1 MSHERPDLISG
12 MLHEIFELIESQ
24 QLAALPWQVFP
35 VSKVSDGFRMMAQAR
50 HIGKIAITMEDPK
63 ASFDVLSDAM
73 PIRMDGTYL
82 ITGGLGDLGLT
93 FARWLAKQGALH
105 LILLGRSRPTVCAQ
119 QAINELQDAGINV
132 VVVQADVTDL
142 GQLSD
147 VFAQI
152 KHDLP
157 PLKGVIHAAGLL
169 ADATIP
175 QMDYE
180 RFMQA
185 HLPKALG
192 AWNLHTLTANQ
203 PLDFF
208 ILFSSIAAVLGTLGQ
223 VNYAAGNAFLDTLA
237 RFRRTQG
244 LPALSINWGPW
255 SEIGLAAEQANRG
268 ERLMQQGLK
277 SLTSEQGLDAMSIL
291 MAQKNPQVG
300 VMWLDVGKWCM
311 AQPSAAHSSLF
322 KDLLNQTV
330 VTTTDKKT
338 IGRNIREELLA
349 TDSGMQRR
357 ALFETYIRE
366 QVAQVLHL
374 APARIAL
381 DKPLRTLGLDSLM
394 SIELRNRLEDGLH
407 ITLSASLIWNY
418 PTVHT
423 LTTYLAEKIEISL
436 EKDEPTV
443 VATSQ
448 KEVQPASDA
457 EIKNLSK
464 AELNALLKEELDAI
478 EDLLGDE

>member
-1 MSHERPDLISG
+1 
-12 MLHEIFELIESQ
+12 
-24 QLAALPWQVFP
+24 
-35 VSKVSDGFRMMAQAR
+35 
-50 HIGKIAITMEDPK
+50 
-63 ASFDVLSDAM
+63 
-73 PIRMDGTYL
+73 
-82 ITGGLGDLGLT
+82 
-93 FARWLAKQGALH
+93 
-105 LILLGRSRPTVCAQ
+105 
-119 QAINELQDAGINV
+119 
-132 VVVQADVTDL
+132 
-142 GQLSD
+142 
-147 VFAQI
+147 
-152 KHDLP
+152 
-157 PLKGVIHAAGLL
+157 
-169 ADATIP
+169 
-175 QMDYE
+175 MDYE